1 MSPRD
6 QFTHEEAVLLAKAL
20 AKAQARIVDLEEEL
34 KDSHEDKLRFRDYWL
49 EDSEKVKQ
57 LEQAN
62 AALQSSLEMH
72 EAANDITKDILP

>member
-34 KDSHEDKLRFRDYWL
+34 KDAHEEKLRFRDYWL

-62 AALQSSLEMH
+62 ASLQSSLEMH